1 MPTYTLSSTDPDRY
15 SRIRVSLPIEMSTQL
30 INICVSSFTANA
42 NFELPSKDDFIE
54 FSIGDTVKKLKFK
67 STSKLSSP
75 SLPYVFQDLLNEQD
89 IPITVQISD
98 TDCLI
103 FSSTEPFQ
111 IKNMSYNA
119 KLVTGFYCTKN
130 EEFPLVANPYETQ
143 TEKKASTEIVNVRQ
157 VTANNL
163 NLREGYTKELK
174 VVVSPDKAYGYTT
187 EYEIEDE
194 TMAKI
199 NFSNASSCEI
209 EGVKEGETNIT
220 IKVKNANT
228 SENSQP
234 DFTVTAQI
242 EVMKAEKIEISEVTL
257 PQEIDIKIKETRSLY
272 PQVNPSWAG
281 YYIESWYS
289 ENNAVA
295 LVSSGV
301 VTGIGEGNTV
311 IHCNIINRSPEIN
324 QEFDIKCNVHV
335 KTNLETVT
343 NYEIR
348 CMSVGYLLST
358 PILYLIGV
366 VGSPVFSNQMDNSQR
381 MNSGC
386 MLMVLN
392 NSFSSSFPIVQQS
405 ELVVPAYLNYASD
418 FTVFLVDANFRE
430 VKLLNPFYITV
441 IVEPIVDQPMGS
453 GVMIN

>member
-1 MPTYTLSSTDPDRY
+1 M
-15 SRIRVSLPIEMSTQL
+15 
-30 INICVSSFTANA
+30 
-42 NFELPSKDDFIE
+42 
-54 FSIGDTVKKLKFK
+54 
-67 STSKLSSP
+67 
-75 SLPYVFQDLLNEQD
+75 
-89 IPITVQISD
+89 
-98 TDCLI
+98 
-103 FSSTEPFQ
+103 
-111 IKNMSYNA
+111 
-119 KLVTGFYCTKN
+119 
-130 EEFPLVANPYETQ
+130 
-143 TEKKASTEIVNVRQ
+143 NVRQ

-194 TMAKI
+194 TIAKI

-311 IHCNIINRSPEIN
+311 IHCNIINRNSEIN
-324 QEFDIKCNVHV
+324 QEFDIQCNVHV

-441 IVEPIVDQPMGS
+441 VVEPIVDQPMGS

>member
-1 MPTYTLSSTDPDRY
+1 M
-15 SRIRVSLPIEMSTQL
+15 
-30 INICVSSFTANA
+30 
-42 NFELPSKDDFIE
+42 
-54 FSIGDTVKKLKFK
+54 
-67 STSKLSSP
+67 
-75 SLPYVFQDLLNEQD
+75 
-89 IPITVQISD
+89 
-98 TDCLI
+98 
-103 FSSTEPFQ
+103 
-111 IKNMSYNA
+111 
-119 KLVTGFYCTKN
+119 
-130 EEFPLVANPYETQ
+130 
-143 TEKKASTEIVNVRQ
+143 
-157 VTANNL
+157 
-163 NLREGYTKELK
+163 
-174 VVVSPDKAYGYTT
+174 
-187 EYEIEDE
+187 
-194 TMAKI
+194 
-199 NFSNASSCEI
+199 
-209 EGVKEGETNIT
+209 
-220 IKVKNANT
+220 
-228 SENSQP
+228 
-234 DFTVTAQI
+234 TAQI

-257 PQEIDIKIKETRSLY
+257 PQQIDIKIKETRSLY

-311 IHCNIINRSPEIN
+311 IHCNIINRNSEIN
-324 QEFDIKCNVHV
+324 QEFDIQCNVHV

-441 IVEPIVDQPMGS
+441 VVEPIVDQPMGS